1 MVVGALVVL
10 TACSGGGGGSSEA
23 SSTSALGTTTTSA
36 APTTTTVPREQVR
49 LAWDAYWA
57 MKDRL
62 LAAPD
67 PDDPELVLRADEPLL
82 SKLRDDLAQRK
93 ADGWVVVV
101 PAGAV
106 HEHSLEQI
114 EVSGTEAVVRGCEH
128 DDSVTL
134 GPTGQKVSG
143 SKVTRILVGTFTFDG
158 SVWKATIMGVVS
170 EDPGIV
176 RCVV

>member
-10 TACSGGGGGSSEA
+10 TACGGGGGSSEA
-23 SSTSALGTTTTSA
+23 SSTSAPAATTTSTVA
-36 APTTTTVPREQVR
+36 TTTTVPRDQVR
-49 LAWDAYWA
+49 LAWDAFWA

-62 LAAPD
+62 LAAPN
-67 PDDPELVLRADEPLL
+67 PDDPELVMRADEPLL
-82 SKLRDDLAQRK
+82 TKLRDDLAQRK
-93 ADGWVVVV
+93 ADGWVVAV
-101 PAGAV
+101 PAGAAY
-106 HEHSLEQI
+106 EHALEQV
-114 EVSGTEAVVRGCEH
+114 EVSGNEAVVRGCEH
-128 DDSVTL
+128 DESVTL

-176 RCVV
+176 RCAV

>member
-10 TACSGGGGGSSEA
+10 TACGGGGGSSEA
-23 SSTSALGTTTTSA
+23 SSTSAPGTTTTSSVA
-36 APTTTTVPREQVR
+36 TTTTAPREQVR
-49 LAWDAYWA
+49 QAWDAYWA

-101 PAGAV
+101 PPGAAY
-106 HEHSLEQI
+106 EHVLEQI
-114 EVSGTEAVVRGCEH
+114 EVSGNEALVRGCEH

-143 SKVTRILVGTFTFDG
+143 SKVTRILVGTFIFDG